1 MTQDILPSSMEI
13 GRWHRILH
21 VCEASTS
28 KPPQCPSPT
37 WCPFSWVRRL
47 LVSTILLI
55 FSRKIFGSFISKMDS
70 YHGFVSCLCS
80 ISLSLV
86 LLAQSCSFIMHPLYN
101 LSKASLWLFCLML
114 NNPRLPLPSDRMTK
128 YKPLSK
134 PRVIDDLPPSLS
146 KPSLTSHLATHSVQH
161 WLNYALSFS
170 IAGLLTFKFFLEIL
184 HSYVAHP
191 LLFLKTT
198 FNVLLKF

>member
-55 FSRKIFGSFISKMDS
+55 FSLKIFGSFISKMDS
-70 YHGFVSCLCS
+70 YHGFVSFLCS
-80 ISLSLV
+80 VSFSLA
-86 LLAQSCSFIMHPLYN
+86 LLAQSCSFVMHPLYH
-101 LSKASLWLFCLML
+101 LSEASLWLFCLML
-114 NNPRLPLPSDRMTK
+114 NNPRLPLLSDRMTK
-128 YKPLSK
+128 YKPLAK
-134 PRVIDDLPPSLS
+134 PRVTGDLPPSPLQAI
-146 KPSLTSHLATHSVQH
+146 SHLSPGYTQCST
-161 WLNYALSFS
+161 LIELC
-170 IAGLLTFKFFLEIL
+170 LFFLNSRSFNIQIL
-184 HSYVAHP
+184 P
-191 LLFLKTT
+191 RNPPFLLCPSTSLPENNFKCST
-198 FNVLLKF
+198 